1 MKKGDIVKRIHVTE
15 DYVIDSLEIGDVGVI
30 LKGPYEKNISDIFY
44 ERNPR
49 LNHNL
54 PKFVEIKRVIDILSD
69 EKVYKYR
76 IAADYE
82 RVRT

>member
-1 MKKGDIVKRIHVTE
+1 MKKGDIVKRIHMTE
-15 DYVIDSLEIGDVGVI
+15 DYVIDNLEIGDVGVI

-44 ERNPR
+44 ERNPH